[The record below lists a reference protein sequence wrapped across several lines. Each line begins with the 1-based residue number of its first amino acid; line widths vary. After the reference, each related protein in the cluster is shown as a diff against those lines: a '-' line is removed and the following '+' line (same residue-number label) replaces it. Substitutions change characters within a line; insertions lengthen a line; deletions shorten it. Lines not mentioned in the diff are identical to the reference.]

1 MQLNSTNTQES
12 FRNFWSVQAKEGGEE
27 NLGRE
32 VVEMLVL
39 EVCSNY
45 INMGMKNMKSN
56 PTELTQKRFQ
66 GLERF

>member
-1 MQLNSTNTQES
+1 
-12 FRNFWSVQAKEGGEE
+12 VQAKEGGEE